1 MRLKGINPIEQN
13 AEKVF
18 AGIFVVAIFGVLALQ
33 FVGQPNRVKV
43 GKNDVD
49 LADAYV
55 VVAEQARKT
64 DQAIK
69 SPNPVNLPD
78 AKGDEAV
85 KQIAQF
91 NERYNA
97 AISPGQQLAAA
108 LDRPEVIGG
117 GGGPG
122 GKDVTAVA
130 ALVLPTPTVPIGA
143 SFMNEVDPGE
153 ARQSPEVAAILP
165 PSAPFDKASITIE
178 TTFDGAALKAALS
191 ADPDGDGP
199 VRAMPKSWWE
209 NSVQILGV
217 VAEREM
223 LKPDGT
229 WAPAEQ
235 VKLMPG
241 RLSLVGELDKLNT
254 ALQLKEATRQAT
266 DNADMIRRPPFY
278 ATRFGEPWA
287 PPTERDARLLA
298 EGEKAAEIAR
308 LWSKYNGLKKARDT
322 VQKNLS
328 GAGQPAPSGGG
339 GGGGGGGGI
348 GGGKGGRGG
357 GGGGGGGGAAPPPSG
372 PSSADEA
379 RRKQLT
385 QRLAEL
391 DREIAET
398 AASLRA
404 LGEVVA
410 DAQQGGATGTPT
422 DSADKKTVEPALLEN
437 PAVRLWLH
445 DVHVERGKTYRY
457 RVSVALN
464 NPYFGHTAAMPAD
477 QAALAK
483 SGVIRSDLSPWSSA
497 IQVDPETHIFF
508 TSAQADDQQTRAAT
522 AKAEVF
528 RFRWGFWRKGQ
539 VSLTPGDAVLTE
551 IRVPDLE
558 KVLATLP
565 VDGQNAPDNHGGQPS
580 GGGRRPI
587 GGGGTATPPPNAPT
601 PGGPDDKSGP
611 VPMVTVQVVDP
622 TIMLGVSSGTGTE
635 LVLVRDAEGVVVTR
649 VPESERQATAYKR
662 VMSSAERGEKE
673 LRGKPK
679 PRQDSIPGRPDR
691 DQPPPRDDRPGGGGS
706 G

>member
-55 VVAEQARKT
+55 VVAEEARKT

-78 AKGDEAV
+78 AKGDDAV
-85 KQIAQF
+85 KLIAKF
-91 NERYNA
+91 NDRYNA

-108 LDRPEVIGG
+108 LDAPEVIGG
-117 GGGPG
+117 GGASA
-122 GKDVTAVA
+122 GKDMTAVA
-130 ALVLPTPTVPIGA
+130 AITVPAPTVPIGA
-143 SFMNEVDPGE
+143 SFMTEVDPGE
-153 ARQSPEVAAILP
+153 ARQSPEVAAVLP

-199 VRAMPKSWWE
+199 VRSLPKSWWE

-229 WAPAEQ
+229 WAPAEP

-254 ALQLKEATRQAT
+254 ALQLKDATRLAT
-266 DNADMIRRPPFY
+266 DNADMVRRPPFY

-308 LWSKYNGLKKARDT
+308 LWNKYNGLKKARDT
-322 VQKNLS
+322 VQKNL
-328 GAGQPAPSGGG
+328 GGVGQPAPGGG
-339 GGGGGGGGI
+339 GGGGGGVG
-348 GGGKGGRGG
+348 GGGKGGGRP

-372 PSSADEA
+372 PSSGDEA
-379 RRKQLT
+379 RRKSLT
-385 QRLAEL
+385 QRLAEI
-391 DREIAET
+391 DREMAET

-404 LGEVVA
+404 LGETVA
-410 DAQQGGATGTPT
+410 DAQQAGTPGTPT
-422 DSADKKTVEPALLEN
+422 DSADKKAAEAALFEN

-483 SGVIRSDLSPWSSA
+483 TGVMRSEMSPWSSA

-508 TSAQADDQQTRAAT
+508 TSAQTDDQQTRAAT

-558 KVLATLP
+558 KVIAALP
-565 VDGQNAPDNHGGQPS
+565 ADAQNAPAGDQP
-580 GGGRRPI
+580 GGGRGGRSPI
-587 GGGGTATPPPNAPT
+587 GGGGVAAPPPTAPGSGADDK
-601 PGGPDDKSGP
+601 GGPI
-611 VPMVTVQVVDP
+611 PMVTVQVADP

-635 LVLVRDAEGVVVTR
+635 LVLVRDAEGMVVTR
-649 VPESERQATAYKR
+649 VPESERQAMAYKR
-662 VMSSAERGEKE
+662 VVSSVERGEKE

-679 PRQDSIPGRPDR
+679 PRQDTIPGRPPR
-691 DQPPPRDDRPGGGGS
+691 DQSPPRDDQPGGGGS